1 MTTIRPK
8 MWAVTAMLAMLA
20 TTSGCSST
28 KSYQNK
34 AMDFGSIRTVA
45 VMPFW
50 NMSRDQLAGARVRDV
65 FSTMLL
71 ATEAVYV
78 VPTGEMGRAISRIG
92 LANPVAPTTEEVV
105 KLGAMLKVEAVIT
118 GVVKEY
124 GEVRGGNSTANVVSL
139 SAQMFETST
148 GKVVWSGN
156 STKGGVTWGGRMLGT
171 AGGDPVNDVTEQAV
185 DDLLKQLFR

>member
-1 MTTIRPK
+1 MTTIRRK
-8 MWAVTAMLAMLA
+8 LWVVTAILAA
-20 TTSGCSST
+20 TVGCSSH

-34 AMDFGSIRTVA
+34 AMDFASIRTVA

-50 NMSRDQLAGARVRDV
+50 NMTREQLASERVRDV

-78 VPTGEMGRAISRIG
+78 VPTGEMGRAINRIG
-92 LANPVAPTTEEVV
+92 IANQTTPTTEEII

-124 GEVRGGNSTANVVSL
+124 GEVRGGNSSANVVSV
-139 SAQMFETST
+139 SAQMFESST
-148 GKVVWSGN
+148 GKVVWSGS
-156 STKGGVTWGGRMLGT
+156 STKGGVSWGARMLGT